1 MLSVLILGIL
11 VGLDNLQLA
20 SAMGLMGLKR
30 NRRWQVTSLFA
41 LFEVSMPL
49 VGLLI
54 GHQINETF
62 KELAEWLGPG
72 VMLALGL
79 YLVIRELLEREK
91 EDLVNR
97 PWVWL
102 TLPFLMSLDN
112 LLAGLA
118 LGTAGYPIVSTSI
131 IVGLCAGSMCY
142 LGLFIGS
149 RMRQLIPRKLELISG
164 AYLIGMAVFM
174 IVK

>member
-1 MLSVLILGIL
+1 MLTILILGIL

-20 SAMGLMGLKR
+20 SAFGLMGLKK
-30 NRRWQVTSLFA
+30 NRRWWVASIFA

-54 GHQINETF
+54 GSHLNQTF
-62 KELAEWLGPG
+62 KEVAEWVGPG
-72 VMLALGL
+72 VMLSLGL
-79 YLVIRELLEREK
+79 YIVIRELMEK
-91 EDLVNR
+91 EQQNIVNL

-118 LGTAGYPIVSTSI
+118 LGTAGYPVVSTSI
-131 IVGLCAGSMCY
+131 TVGICAGGMCY
-142 LGLFIGS
+142 LGLIIGE
-149 RMRQLIPRKLELISG
+149 RLRRLVPKNLELISG

-174 IVK
+174 IIK